1 MSLETRTISDFVEV
15 RTDEHN
21 NRTAVGYAAKFD
33 SLSANLG
40 GFVETISAGA
50 FTQTLE
56 SGTGKDARALWNH
69 DSSQILGRVSAGTL
83 KLDQDDTGLR
93 FEISLPNTT
102 TGRDASELLQRGD
115 VQGASF
121 GFRVIEDAWGE
132 TEAGF
137 PLREL
142 RNVSLSE
149 VSLVA
154 FPAYEST
161 EVALRSLAEQHDL
174 DFDAVKAAADDNEL
188 KSLLSADEAETE
200 APSEPHATVRISAGI
215 R

>member
-1 MSLETRTISDFVEV
+1 MTNETRTTAEFVEV
-15 RTDEHN
+15 RTDEN
-21 NRTAVGYAAKFD
+21 NQRTAIGYAAKFN
-33 SLSANLG
+33 SLSQNLG
-40 GFVETISAGA
+40 GFVEQISPGA

-93 FEISLPNTT
+93 FEIQLPNTT

-121 GFRVIEDAWGE
+121 GFRVIEDDWGE
-132 TEAGF
+132 TESGF

-142 RNVSLSE
+142 RNVALSE
-149 VSLVA
+149 ISLVA
-154 FPAYEST
+154 FPAYPET
-161 EVALRSLAEQHDL
+161 EVALRSLADHHDL
-174 DFDAVKAAADDNEL
+174 DFETVRAAAADNEL
-188 KSLLSADEAETE
+188 NSLITADKDEADE
-200 APSEPHATVRISAGI
+200 PSEPHLSVPRSAGI

>member
-83 KLDQDDTGLR
+83 KLDQDNTGLR

-161 EVALRSLAEQHDL
+161 EVALRSLAQHHDL
-174 DFDAVKAAADDNEL
+174 DFDTVKAAAADNEL

-200 APSEPHATVRISAGI
+200 APSEPHATVPLSSGI